1 MPSYSVRAFVRV
13 RGQDAYRQ
21 RTKAEIDAEIRRLAA
36 RDQQKRQR
44 VIDDLRRCDEACA
57 EAKPNYCEDL
67 SAVAKRARFKMQPG
81 CALNAA
87 DAHGCSRKLHTT
99 KCRTQFKTDYLF
111 LKTYPTRNCIGFGKK
126 LYSG

>member
-67 SAVAKRARFKMQPG
+67 SAVAKRARFWQKAIQWLIEKR
-81 CALNAA
+81 ALVY
-87 DAHGCSRKLHTT
+87 C
-99 KCRTQFKTDYLF
+99 
-111 LKTYPTRNCIGFGKK
+111 TRNFRCIETIIF
-126 LYSG
+126 